1 MRPDRTPSSP
11 SATRFLR
18 FLLIVPFAA
27 AALVPPA
34 RAGVLVPDLNAIAT
48 VRTARILGG
57 AAALGAIS
65 LLIENPD
72 AEERAL
78 GRGAIDAPAD
88 LGNIY
93 GGGLLLA
100 GAAGGLA
107 GVGLLEKDPDWIRA
121 GSEMARS
128 LAYAGV
134 AVTALKLAVRRTRP
148 NGGAYSFPSGHTAA
162 AFAVAP
168 VLARRFGLVA
178 ALPAY
183 ALAASTA
190 LGRMEDRKHY
200 LSDVVVGAGIG
211 TAIGIAIASDRRAPR
226 SEAEPGG
233 GYSSAVDGGR
243 GAAPA
248 AGRPKPVLGL
258 GVTATGLALTARF

>member
-1 MRPDRTPSSP
+1 MRLDRSSCP
-11 SATRFLR
+11 PAASRFARLL
-18 FLLIVPFAA
+18 FLFLVAA
-27 AALVPPA
+27 VAPASPA
-34 RAGVLVPDLNAIAT
+34 RAGVLLSDLKEIGS

-57 AAALGAIS
+57 AAALGALS
-65 LLIENPD
+65 LLVENPA

-93 GGGLLLA
+93 GGGILLA

-107 GVGLLEKDPDWIRA
+107 GAGLLEKDPDWVRA
-121 GSEMARS
+121 GSEMVRS
-128 LAYAGV
+128 MAYAGAV
-134 AVTALKLAVRRTRP
+134 VTALKITVRRTRP
-148 NGGAYSFPSGHTAA
+148 NGGAYSFPSGHSAV

-168 VLARRFGLVA
+168 VLGRRFGLVV

-183 ALAASTA
+183 ALAVSTA

-211 TAIGIAIASDRRAPR
+211 TAIGMAIASEKRDRVSEPAGDDAAR
-226 SEAEPGG
+226 SEGA
-233 GYSSAVDGGR
+233 SSTL
-243 GAAPA
+243 PA
-248 AGRPKPVLGL
+248 TRQPRPVLGFAA
-258 GVTATGLALTARF
+258 GAGGLALTARF